1 MEGPLSLR
9 ERQNIA
15 QEFRGENLSTLHL
28 RGQDLYRQK
37 QYEAALQCFTEVRTR
52 QRLSTSQLMPLP

>member
-1 MEGPLSLR
+1 MEGPLKLR
-9 ERQNIA
+9 ERQNMA
-15 QEFRGENLSTLHL
+15 KDLHEETLSALHR

-52 QRLSTSQLMPLP
+52 Q